1 MSAALVV
8 PVVAPLLTGVA
19 LLGLTG
25 RARRQR
31 ALSLSSAAAVLAAAG
46 WIAARAARGHILVLR
61 LGGWDP
67 RVGIVW
73 VADALTGAMLVLA
86 AIASL
91 ATLVHAPASLRGP
104 RESRYFLPLHH
115 LLVAGVNG
123 AFVTGDYFNLFVFFE
138 VLLLASFALIA
149 LGGREVQLRRAV
161 PYVIVNLIASLL
173 FLGGVGAVYG
183 TAGTVNMAE
192 LARRAAA
199 GALPGAFWSAAALV
213 LVVFAVKAALAPLFA
228 WLPDAYPEAPIPVN
242 AVFSGLLTKVGVYA
256 LFRSVPLLG
265 RHAPTASL
273 QTALLIAAGATMVL
287 GVVGALGRDTIRG
300 VLSFHIVSQIGYM
313 VFGLALLTPGAVAAG
328 LFFVAHQIP
337 AKMALFLAGGVAER
351 VGGTGALGGVRGM
364 ARTHPWVAA
373 GFLVPALSL
382 AGVPPFSGFWGK
394 LLLLIEGYGAG
405 AGLVATLALLVSFF
419 TLASMLKIWVAV
431 FWGAPEGQRAPALGR
446 DPGMVAATLSLAS
459 LSVVIGLLAPPL
471 HRYAGLAAWQL
482 LDATAYVDA
491 VLGRGG
497 AAGAG
502 GPTSPA
508 GGPR

>member
-8 PVVAPLLTGVA
+8 PVITPLLTGVS

-25 RARRQR
+25 REPLQR
-31 ALSLSSAAAVLAAAG
+31 ALSLGSGAAVLAASGAIAG
-46 WIAARAARGHILVLR
+46 RAARGDVLVLR

-67 RVGIVW
+67 RVGVVW

-91 ATLVHAPASLRGP
+91 ATVVYAPASLRGP
-104 RESRYFLPLHH
+104 GESRYFYPLHH
-115 LLVAGVNG
+115 LLLTGVNG

-138 VLLLASFALIA
+138 VMLLASFALIA
-149 LGGREVQLRRAV
+149 LGARGIQLERAF
-161 PYVIVNLIASLL
+161 PYVIVNLVASLL

-199 GALPGAFWSAAALV
+199 GALPGAFWAAAALV
-213 LVVFAVKAALAPLFA
+213 LVVFAVKAALAPVFT
-228 WLPDAYPEAPIPVN
+228 WLPDAYPEAPIAVN
-242 AVFSGLLTKVGVYA
+242 AAFSGLLTKVGVYA
-256 LFRSVPLLG
+256 LFRSVTLFSG
-265 RHAPTASL
+265 HAPPAL
-273 QTALLIAAGATMVL
+273 APALLVAAGATMII

-313 VFGLALLTPGAVAAG
+313 AFGLALLTPRALAAG

-351 VGGTGALGGVRGM
+351 VGGSGALGDVRGM

-373 GFLVPALSL
+373 GFFVPALSL

-394 LLLLIEGYGAG
+394 LLLLVEGYRGGAG
-405 AGLVATLALLVSFF
+405 ARAVATIALLVSFL

-431 FWGAPEGQRAPALGR
+431 FWGAPQGQRAPALGR
-446 DPGMVAATLSLAS
+446 DAGMVAATLALAS
-459 LSVVIGLLAPPL
+459 LSVAIGLLAPPL
-471 HRYAGLAAWQL
+471 HAYAERAAAQL
-482 LDATAYVDA
+482 LDPAPYLDA
-491 VLGRGG
+491 VLGR
-497 AAGAG
+497 AAA
-502 GPTSPA
+502 PA
-508 GGPR
+508 GSAP